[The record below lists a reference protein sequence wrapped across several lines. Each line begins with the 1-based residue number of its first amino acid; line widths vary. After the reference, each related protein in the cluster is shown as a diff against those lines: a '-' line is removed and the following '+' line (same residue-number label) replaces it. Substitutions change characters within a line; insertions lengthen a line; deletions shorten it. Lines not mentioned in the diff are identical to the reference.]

1 MAATT
6 TITVGT
12 IVNDV
17 ILMISDD
24 SYLNGAKN
32 YHIKYL
38 ATQALKEFSFDL
50 MKDVK
55 STGLTVG
62 EAGTVN
68 LPDDYIKYTKIGVLG
83 SDDRIHSLGVKR
95 NLNLVHTATAGDS
108 SDSDSDPSYFFGV
121 GRRFGVGGGNNN
133 NGYYRENAED
143 NTISFSS
150 ELIGKTIIL
159 EYIGISSAIHKFA
172 EEALRAYIYYKYIQT
187 KRGVPLTEKQIAK
200 RNYYNEKR
208 LAVARMKSFTKDE
221 ALQASRKGFK
231 QSPKM

>member
-55 STGLTVG
+55 STELTV
-62 EAGTVN
+62 ANNGTIT
-68 LPDDYIKYTKIGVLG
+68 LPDDYIKYTKSMINKNIRV
-83 SDDRIHSLGVKR
+83 
-95 NLNLVHTATAGDS
+95 
-108 SDSDSDPSYFFGV
+108 
-121 GRRFGVGGGNNN
+121 NNEFYVCPVYN
-133 NGYYRENAED
+133 
-143 NTISFSS
+143 
-150 ELIGKTIIL
+150 
-159 EYIGISSAIHKFA
+159 
-172 EEALRAYIYYKYIQT
+172 EAL
-187 KRGVPLTEKQIAK
+187 
-200 RNYYNEKR
+200 
-208 LAVARMKSFTKDE
+208 KDKKNIVIHNIKKMWGLGTPDDLE
-221 ALQASRKGFK
+221 NFK
-231 QSPKM
+231 NKFFS